1 MTIKDKNCESEYH
14 RLQKWQKLKLPNY
27 YKKIGI
33 GLFILFFLSL
43 SVVKFFT
50 TDIDVLRPLLQKGLL
65 VSLLLISISK
75 DKIED
80 ELTLKLRAQS
90 YSIAFVVGVLYALV
104 QPWVE
109 FLLASL
115 LSSEKVDYTDMGD
128 FQLLIF
134 MLLIQLGFFSLL
146 KRVR

>member
-1 MTIKDKNCESEYH
+1 MAKDKYYESEYH
-14 RLQKWQKLKLPNY
+14 RLQKWQKFKLPNY

-33 GLFILFFLSL
+33 GLFILAFLSL
-43 SVVKFFT
+43 TVLKFLAI
-50 TDIDVLRPLLQKGLL
+50 DIDILRPLLQKGLL

-115 LSSEKVDYTDMGD
+115 LNSEKVDYTDMGD

-134 MLLIQLGFFSLL
+134 MLLIQLGFFNLL
-146 KRVR
+146 KKVR